1 MPPDRAVAVRCD
13 DDAPIPAGVDRP
25 NLVSARPTR
34 FLRSRIVERGE
45 GVARAKKEAFRVPSD
60 RQAARDVVLC
70 ERKHPTVQR
79 GTGSVPPTVNCQAF
93 AVRRKRQTVVRRR
106 TRQCERPHVES
117 QHGPRQF
124 AIAEVDNLTVLGHAH
139 DVGLLAIIEDGR
151 WDCPNRFALRIHEAE
166 ARRRRSDKDPPVRQG
181 VDAGGRIGSAVGHA
195 PLVAQAAPVPGKKE
209 ASILRVIHCAI
220 CKQRLTVARPCDV
233 YKSVPRRGG
242 VRRALPALA
251 REGLS
256 TQDINRRDVVVADR
270 QPFAVWTE
278 CDAAREMSGR
288 RWNRLTDAAKV
299 WALVR
304 WVVFVETDQ
313 SVKGRRRETAVARER
328 RAITMISVWGVAE
341 CHLPIPSPVQDPQAI
356 AIAER
361 GGEITAIGRK
371 CQGTRDVWQ
380 IVVNAPNEISG
391 FAVEEVDRV
400 VVALNSLRPAAGRD
414 RRSVRADRHC
424 IDPSNVLWPDRYP
437 DRAQQLAVGDRPDS
451 HRAIVTASHGVASLR
466 VDRLRSDRGRM
477 HAGID
482 GEHRAVVQVRS
493 QLRPLVLRQSRRE
506 G

>member
-1 MPPDRAVAVRCD
+1 MSCCVKGSTRPFN
-13 DDAPIPAGVDRP
+13 AG
-25 NLVSARPTR
+25 
-34 FLRSRIVERGE
+34 
-45 GVARAKKEAFRVPSD
+45 RVPFHQPSIVKPSRFGANVKPSFGGELDNVSD
-60 RQAARDVVLC
+60 L
-70 ERKHPTVQR
+70 TSNLS
-79 GTGSVPPTVNCQAF
+79 TGPADS
-93 AVRRKRQTVVRRR
+93 
-106 TRQCERPHVES
+106 
-117 QHGPRQF
+117 

-391 FAVEEVDRV
+391 F
-400 VVALNSLRPAAGRD
+400 
-414 RRSVRADRHC
+414 
-424 IDPSNVLWPDRYP
+424 
-437 DRAQQLAVGDRPDS
+437 
-451 HRAIVTASHGVASLR
+451 
-466 VDRLRSDRGRM
+466 RGRR
-477 HAGID
+477 G
-482 GEHRAVVQVRS
+482 RS
-493 QLRPLVLRQSRRE
+493 GSSRLEFAPSSRRPRSSIRP